1 MVQTHYTLWS
11 RIELSVLQL
20 DNPKP
25 TTQGLIEQ
33 LCRSRSGKRHLYQ
46 VTSITF
52 ISNEFKYDVYE
63 TSVNNVFT
71 ILFIEGQVNLIQIY

>member
-1 MVQTHYTLWS
+1 MHYTLWS
-11 RIELSVLQL
+11 RIGLSVLQL

-33 LCRSRSGKRHLYQ
+33 LCGSSSGKRHLYPI
-46 VTSITF
+46 TSMIF
-52 ISNEFKYDVYE
+52 ISSELKYDVYE

-71 ILFIEGQVNLIQIY
+71 ILYIEGQVNLIQIY